1 MASGTVSVGDF
12 AVDAA
17 QALLTGFD
25 TALSKQWREEDRK
38 WRDEDRG
45 WRKDDLDYR
54 ELEKHY
60 HARDGKF
67 MSDNYWWRKEDIE
80 QVRERKKINFKFI

>member
-80 QVRERKKINFKFI
+80 QVRERKKTNFKFI